1 VACCWHLVQ
10 ITSRSNLFTVEISG
24 SVVPSSSVFT
34 GCSKVYAQTHKRGRS
49 QNSVTR
55 GTNEG
60 VWDSQRRSKTPVK
73 PEGEAPRSQR
83 QHTKLR
89 LEMAKKL

>member
-10 ITSRSNLFTVEISG
+10 ITSQSNLFTVEISG

-34 GCSKVYAQTHKRGRS
+34 GCSKVYAQTYKRGRS
-49 QNSVTR
+49 QDCVTR

-60 VWDSQRRSKTPVK
+60 V
-73 PEGEAPRSQR
+73 
-83 QHTKLR
+83 
-89 LEMAKKL
+89 